1 MEAAKNA
8 IVENQ
13 EIMATETA
21 KLHKLEA
28 DLVREQENLEKVMES
43 LKGTLSS
50 PSYILDVLTGISRQD
65 QALPGPNRDEAARTS
80 TVGGQD
86 Q

>member
-1 MEAAKNA
+1 MFSYIRHYVRTNIIQHQDEKALEAAKNA
-8 IVENQ
+8 IVENE

-43 LKGTLSS
+43 LKGTLH
-50 PSYILDVLTGISRQD
+50 
-65 QALPGPNRDEAARTS
+65 
-80 TVGGQD
+80 
-86 Q
+86 

>member
-8 IVENQ
+8 IVENE

-43 LKGTLSS
+43 LKGTLSF
-50 PSYILDVLTGISRQD
+50 PASYPQCTKGRL
-65 QALPGPNRDEAARTS
+65 
-80 TVGGQD
+80 
-86 Q
+86 

>member
-8 IVENQ
+8 IVENE

-43 LKGTLSS
+43 LKGTLFVHFLY
-50 PSYILDVLTGISRQD
+50 PRCTDGYF
-65 QALPGPNRDEAARTS
+65 
-80 TVGGQD
+80 
-86 Q
+86 